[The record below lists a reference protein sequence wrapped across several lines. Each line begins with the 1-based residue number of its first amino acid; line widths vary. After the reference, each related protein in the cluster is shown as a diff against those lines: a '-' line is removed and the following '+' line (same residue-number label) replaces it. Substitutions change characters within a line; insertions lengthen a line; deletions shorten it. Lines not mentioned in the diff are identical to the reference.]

1 MKIPLNFLFLI
12 LFASQSLNAAI
23 LTDSQEMTYERK
35 LKEIVSTVFEE
46 IKKDV
51 EQSEYKL
58 KEGRSIKYNEKCT
71 NYDPNDEPNSI
82 QVCIVSFNDADNS
95 IVIEMRNPNNRYE
108 IEFSNI
114 DFEDKQSDIAIKPY
128 VEEFLKSILELV
140 TKKEEKVAL
149 IKEAINE
156 VAKELGISE
165 MSITE
170 NEVSYT
176 YKNRQNKIAIK
187 IDGNLF
193 EASTD
198 FFTDVIDLNIPL
210 KNFILFETKKFFKEI
225 ITHLSLMQGFAL
237 SDGEGAGQSLKEL
250 TCEKVFKN
258 AEMIGSFTERL
269 QKSELKADVDNESIT
284 VSTDNKSFTIK
295 CTEVQTGTQDLVEVT
310 ADYSKIAPSIQPT
323 KQTFL
328 KKSLYD
334 FQFLVAA
341 FLYDIGTFGIRV
353 LSPNNVEERF
363 DLAPSSD

>member
-1 MKIPLNFLFLI
+1 LNLLFLI
-12 LFASQSLNAAI
+12 LFASQSLHAAI

-35 LKEIVSTVFEE
+35 LEQIVTTVFEE

-58 KEGRSIKYNEKCT
+58 KEGRVIKYNEKCA

-95 IVIEMRNPNNRYE
+95 VVLELRNPNNRFE
-108 IEFSNI
+108 LEFSNI
-114 DFEDKQSDIAIKPY
+114 DFKDIASDIKLKPY

-140 TKKEEKVAL
+140 TKKEEKAAL

-156 VAKELGISE
+156 VAKELGISD
-165 MSITE
+165 MSSTE
-170 NEVSYT
+170 TEISYT
-176 YKNRQNKIAIK
+176 YKNRQNKIATK
-187 IDGNLF
+187 IDGNLL
-193 EASTD
+193 EVSTD

-210 KNFILFETKKFFKEI
+210 KKFILFETKKFFKEI
-225 ITHLSLMQGFAL
+225 ISHLSLMQGFAL

-250 TCEKVFKN
+250 TCEKIFKN
-258 AEMIGSFTERL
+258 AEMIGSFSERL
-269 QKSELKADVDNESIT
+269 QKSELKVDADNESIT
-284 VSTDNKSFTIK
+284 VSSDNKSFTIK
-295 CTEVQTGTQDLVEVT
+295 CTEVQTGTQDLVELT

-334 FQFLVAA
+334 FQYLVAA
-341 FLYDIGTFGIRV
+341 FLYEIGTFGIRV

-363 DLAPSSD
+363 DLVPESD